1 MEAHDDSDPVI
12 SPSWLAY
19 PIASSLS
26 CLFSLWTPSLISPFR
41 PLLPPPGLPP
51 VRHGFPPAGDVL
63 LPEPRRGDRVCGQ
76 LPAAAL
82 RGADSGQRGSQP
94 FILRF
99 ATSAQ
104 AERIPEA
111 GPVPAAEARVLL
123 PDPLHHQRLRHAGMR
138 R

>member
-12 SPSWLAY
+12 SPSCLAY
-19 PIASSLS
+19 PIASSLLS
-26 CLFSLWTPSLISPFR
+26 LFSLDTVTHFSLPSSF
-41 PLLPPPGLPP
+41 PPRLPP

-94 FILRF
+94 VILRF

>member
-12 SPSWLAY
+12 SPPWLIY
-19 PIASSLS
+19 PIVSSLLS
-26 CLFSLWTPSLISPFR
+26 LFSPDTVAHF
-41 PLLPPPGLPP
+41 LPPVLSFFFPPPHLPP
-51 VRHGFPPAGDVL
+51 VRHGFAPAGDLL

-76 LPAAAL
+76 LPAAAV
-82 RGADSGQRGSQP
+82 RSADSGQRGSQP
-94 FILRF
+94 FILRL

-123 PDPLHHQRLRHAGMR
+123 PDPLHHQHL
-138 R
+138 